1 MKKPAYA
8 FCMSEFKTAI
18 GALSILI
25 AVVLSWSTYHCY
37 HDRKSRD
44 LSLVL
49 TAAVKPPAG
58 NILVKA
64 KMRHPYWGN
73 CNKCHI
79 TTNVPASPVSK
90 VFAGPP
96 VTVDAPMTHEY
107 WGNCN
112 LCHIVTGGFQLPA
125 APQTPAAPR
134 PRAVNRGGA
143 GAGAARVAAAAAVPG
158 PIPAGMTA
166 APHADWGSCKTC
178 HKILPA
184 GGKGGA
190 QPVAFNTTASGLGL
204 RLQGVTADL
213 MVQLGLPNEDGALVL
228 EVTPGSPA
236 DKAGFMKGDEIM
248 RAGTIRVETLS
259 DFARAL
265 AGANAGSTLKINIYR
280 GKRSRNLFLNMPGNA
295 QQAAAATT
303 PMTQNQIETQA
314 EQLGVPK
321 TQQAV
326 QQALRQQGR
335 LVAAAAPMT
344 QNQIE
349 TQAEQLGVPKTQQA
363 VQQALRQQR
372 NTAPVAQMN
381 YGKVVV
387 AAMGTDLNST
397 VATSFSKSPYYIIY
411 DPVQNIA
418 KTLANPNYNDLTGS
432 SVQSAQYMV
441 DLGASNVIA
450 GNISAQAAQNLSSLR
465 LNAYSGISGQV
476 GQALNLY
483 RSGQLH
489 PVTIIY
495 QQQPQAR
502 AVAAATPMTQ
512 NQIETQAEQLG
523 VPKTQQ
529 AVQQALQ
536 KQNAP
541 SRRGTVL

>member
-125 APQTPAAPR
+125 APRTPATPR

-326 QQALRQQGR
+326 QQALRQQ
-335 LVAAAAPMT
+335 
-344 QNQIE
+344 
-349 TQAEQLGVPKTQQA
+349 
-363 VQQALRQQR
+363 R

-387 AAMGTDLNST
+387 AAMGTDLNSP
-397 VATSFSKSPYYIIY
+397 VASSFSKSPYYIIY